1 MRIYLDFLGC
11 RLNEA
16 ELERWR
22 REFVARGQQVVARPE
37 DADVCIL
44 NTCAVTGEAS
54 RQSRQAARRLH
65 RRNPQAHIV
74 FAGCDADMEPERAA
88 DIMGVDLVV
97 GNRNKDTLVDRV
109 LAAFAE
115 SVTMPAGALAPDA
128 AHAFPLTH
136 TRAFVKVQDGCNN
149 HCTFCIVTI
158 LRGEER
164 SRPIADVVAEIN
176 TLVGMGYREAVLT
189 GVHLGGYGRDLGVCL
204 EDLVRAILQDTD
216 IERLRLSSL
225 EPWDIPVSFFDLW
238 AEWPGRLMPH
248 LHLPLQSGCDATLR
262 RMGRRYTTAQYAA
275 LVKEARRRIPNLTVT
290 TDIIVGFPGETEEEF
305 ATSLAFAE
313 QMAFAHMHIF
323 AYSPREGTPATRL
336 PHQVPPAVKKERS
349 RAMHALMRRMK
360 AEYLARHVGD
370 VRAVLWEDVVSED
383 TTAGTRTWSGLTD
396 NYLRVHAVLP
406 AEIDLR
412 NAITPTRLVQVL
424 DGERLLGEP
433 DLARASWPRRPLG
446 FLNAQQEDAQVA
458 IPLIPLT
465 R

>member
-1 MRIYLDFLGC
+1 MRIFLDFLGC

-22 REFVARGQQVVARPE
+22 REFVAQGHRIVARPE

-44 NTCAVTGEAS
+44 NTCAVTGEAG

-65 RRNPQAHIV
+65 RRNPRAHIV
-74 FAGCDADMEPERAA
+74 FAGCDADMEPDRAA
-88 DIMGVDLVV
+88 AIAGVDLVL
-97 GNRNKDTLVDRV
+97 GNREKEDLVERV
-109 LAAFAE
+109 IAAFGDT
-115 SVTMPAGALAPDA
+115 VTMPAAALLPDA
-128 AHAFPLTH
+128 AHMFPGAH

-149 HCTFCIVTI
+149 HCTFCIVTV

-189 GVHLGGYGRDLGVCL
+189 GVHLGGYGRDLGVRL
-204 EDLVRAILQDTD
+204 EDLVEAILRDTD

-225 EPWDIPVSFFDLW
+225 EPWDIPPEFFDLW
-238 AEWPGRLMPH
+238 SRWEGRLMPH

-262 RMGRRYTTAQYAA
+262 RMGRRYTTTQYEA
-275 LVKEARRRIPNLTVT
+275 LVTEARKRIPDLAVT
-290 TDIIVGFPGETEEEF
+290 TDIIVGFPGESEEEF
-305 ATSLAFAE
+305 ATSLAFVE
-313 QMAFAHMHIF
+313 KMAFAHMHIF

-336 PHQVPPAVKKERS
+336 PGHIPPPVKKERS

-360 AEYLARHVGD
+360 AAFLSRYVGTI
-370 VRAVLWEDVVSED
+370 RPVLWEDTVSED
-383 TTAGTRTWSGLTD
+383 AASGTRTWSGLTD

-406 AEIDLR
+406 EAVNLR
-412 NAITPTRLVQVL
+412 NAITPTRLVHVV

-433 DLARASWPRRPLG
+433 ILERASWPSRPHMWKPAQEEILLLG
-446 FLNAQQEDAQVA
+446 
-458 IPLIPLT
+458 
-465 R
+465 